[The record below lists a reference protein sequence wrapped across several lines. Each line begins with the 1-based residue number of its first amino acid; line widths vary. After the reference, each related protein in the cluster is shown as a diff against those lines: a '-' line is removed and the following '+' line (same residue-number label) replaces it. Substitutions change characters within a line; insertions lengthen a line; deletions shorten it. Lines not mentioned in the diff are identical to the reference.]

1 MTIAKTSLWYY
12 FGSSDKIYVA
22 TVTEN
27 NGRFT
32 VKGEWGRRGK
42 NLQSQIKGEFASKH
56 AAIIAYNSLVDSK
69 TGKGYQ
75 VTEKVA

>member
-1 MTIAKTSLWYY
+1 MIVAKTSLWFYC
-12 FGSSDKIYVA
+12 GSSDKVYVA
-22 TVTEN
+22 TVTEQ

-42 NLQSQIKGEFASKH
+42 NLQSQIKGEFGNKY
-56 AAIIAYNSLVDSK
+56 AALIAYNSLVDSK

-75 VTEKVA
+75 VTEKVS

>member
-1 MTIAKTSLWYY
+1 MIVAKTSLWYFY
-12 FGSSDKIYVA
+12 GSSDKVYVA
-22 TVTEN
+22 TVTEE

-42 NLQSQIKGEFASKH
+42 TMQSQIKGEFGSKY